1 MHYLPLRLP
10 KPGPLL
16 EYLQWLHSKDVA
28 KATETRQAIRKALNT
43 PDGRIL
49 LELLEKSIEFA
60 AMPILDDPR
69 ALAAKNAQ
77 AFIAHDL
84 RRIVSNETE
93 QLLARQ
99 TDDAGG
105 RRTPGRRGRSD

>member
-1 MHYLPLRLP
+1 MHHLPLRLP
-10 KPGPLL
+10 QPGPLL
-16 EYLQWLHSKDVA
+16 EYLQWLHGVDPD
-28 KATETRQAIRKALNT
+28 KATDVRNAVRTALTT
-43 PDGRIL
+43 PEGRML
-49 LELLEKSIEFA
+49 LELLEKSVEFA
-60 AMPILDDPR
+60 AVPVLEDPR

-99 TDDAGG
+99 ADHAGG
-105 RRTPGRRGRSD
+105 RRATSRRSRGA